1 MSRHLLEP
9 RDNGVREVVVGWDGP
24 TGTFYA
30 VAVSH
35 DNRILLDRG
44 DPTDRIYQPQL
55 VLDAL
60 RPYAL
65 IPDGLADQLLRE
77 ALAESTGRTS

>member
-1 MSRHLLEP
+1 MSRHLLQP
-9 RDNGVREVVVGWDGP
+9 RDHTTREAIVGWDGA

-30 VAVSH
+30 LAIGH

-44 DPTDRIYQPQL
+44 DPTDRIYQPEL
-55 VLDAL
+55 VLDAI

-65 IPDGLADQLLRE
+65 IPDGFGKQLMYE
-77 ALAESTGRTS
+77 AFSDTTGTAS

>member
-9 RDNGVREVVVGWDGP
+9 RDHTAREVVVGWDGP
-24 TGTFYA
+24 NGTFYA
-30 VAVSH
+30 LAISH
-35 DNRILLDRG
+35 DNRILVDRG
-44 DPTDRIYQPQL
+44 DPHDRIYRPEL

-65 IPDGLADQLLRE
+65 IPDGLAD
-77 ALAESTGRTS
+77 